1 MPSMRSALSASCFAA
16 ITAFCSLPAQATWSI
31 VVYDSDTQEVAVG
44 SATCLHD
51 GQVPGINLVTEIP
64 AIVVGQGAGAAQSLL
79 DANGQ
84 RRQIMR
90 NGILNGDNASVIRDQ
105 LITLPNTGLH
115 QHGIAGAGDTS
126 VSHTGNSNFVHASG
140 TEGRLGS
147 LNYAIQGNVLAGR
160 EVVTMTE
167 AALLNTAGDLPAK
180 LMAAMEAARDFGGD
194 GRCSCPAGPDA
205 DSCGSPPPNFDKS
218 AHVGFM
224 LVSRFGDSDGSA
236 CSAAGCATG
245 DYFMVLNV
253 AAQPANAPDPVNQ
266 LRDQYD
272 TFQQQLENRP
282 DAIQSGVSFNATA
295 GGFLMEINLA
305 DWRGIDLGAS
315 VNSVNVVHANDSA
328 NHTSIGPVQDNG
340 DGSYTVIL
348 SAMGNGN
355 ADDRFVITIDD
366 GQREVVIPPNRAVL
380 SFPLILEDGFELI
393 P

>member
-1 MPSMRSALSASCFAA
+1 MPSLRSALSASCFVLA
-16 ITAFCSLPAQATWSI
+16 TSLCSLPAHATWSI

-64 AIVVGQGAGAAQSLL
+64 AVVVGQGAGAAQSLL

-90 NGILNGDNASVIRDQ
+90 NGIVNGDSATMIRDQ

-115 QHGIAGAGDTS
+115 QHGIAGSGDTAI
-126 VSHTGNSNFVHASG
+126 SHTGNSNFVHASG
-140 TEGRLGS
+140 AEGRQGS

-160 EVVTMTE
+160 EVVDMTE
-167 AALLNTAGDLPAK
+167 AALLNTAGDLPTK

-205 DSCGSPPPNFDKS
+205 DSCGSPPPNFDKA

-224 LVSRFGDSDGSA
+224 LVSRFGDTDNSA

-266 LRDQYD
+266 LRGQFD

-282 DAIQSGVSFNATA
+282 DAIQSSVSFSPAS
-295 GGFLMEINLA
+295 GGFQMDIQLS
-305 DWRGIDLGAS
+305 DWRGMDLGAS
-315 VNSVNVVHANDSA
+315 VNNVTVVHANDSA
-328 NHTSIGPVQDNG
+328 GHTTIGPVQDNN
-340 DGSYTVIL
+340 DGSYTVML
-348 SAMGNGN
+348 SAVGSGS
-355 ADDRFVITIDD
+355 ADDRFIVTIDD
-366 GQREVVIPPNRAVL
+366 GQRDVVIPPNRAVL
-380 SFPLILEDGFELI
+380 GFPLIFEDGFELI